1 MTAHII
7 DGLLDCIMLVD
18 DNESTN
24 FYNSIVIQKAGLHVH
39 VQEVINGMD
48 ALNYL
53 MGKGSFSGHTSPLP
67 QPGIIFLDINM
78 PGMDGWEF
86 LQEYQNLPADRRQR
100 IAVHILTTSSN
111 PDDIKKADENEYVEG
126 FISKPLNPRHVLD
139 IVNIHWPHMS
149 RRQ

>member
-53 MGKGSFSGHTSPLP
+53 MGKGSFSGHTPPYRSLELSSWISICLAWMGGSFCRNIKISP
-67 QPGIIFLDINM
+67 QT
-78 PGMDGWEF
+78 E
-86 LQEYQNLPADRRQR
+86 DRGSLS
-100 IAVHILTTSSN
+100 I
-111 PDDIKKADENEYVEG
+111 Y
-126 FISKPLNPRHVLD
+126 
-139 IVNIHWPHMS
+139 
-149 RRQ
+149 